1 MVSPVEEADQATR
14 SRATFTPFAGFAL
27 LSVQQWL
34 FFGSDW
40 EQIGALQLG
49 AWLVLA
55 ILALLFL
62 MTGGLWFKSRHVRAL
77 ANDETTERSRQK
89 AIKGGFIAA
98 VVTALFVFAVS
109 PFEPL
114 SAQRAAHIISSL
126 GLGVALLLFGIE
138 ESRIHD

>member
-1 MVSPVEEADQATR
+1 MTSPVEEADQATR
-14 SRATFTPFAGFAL
+14 SRATFTPFAGVAL

-40 EQIGALQLG
+40 DEVGPLQLG
-49 AWLVLA
+49 AWLLLA

-62 MTGGLWFKSRHVRAL
+62 MTGGLWFKSRQVRAL
-77 ANDETTERSRQK
+77 ANDETTERSRHN

-98 VVTALFVFAVS
+98 IITALLVFAVS

-114 SAQRAAHIISSL
+114 SAQRAAHLICSL
-126 GLGVALLLFGIE
+126 GLGVALLVFGLE
-138 ESRIHD
+138 ESRILD

>member
-14 SRATFTPFAGFAL
+14 SRATFTPFAGVAL

-62 MTGGLWFKSRHVRAL
+62 MTGGLWFKSSRVRAL
-77 ANDETTERSRQK
+77 ANDETTERSRQN
-89 AIKGGFIAA
+89 AIKAGFIAA
-98 VVTALFVFAVS
+98 VFTALLVFAVS

-126 GLGVALLLFGIE
+126 GLGVALLIFGIE
-138 ESRIHD
+138 ESRILD